1 MNEMVSDAVD
11 LPTAAPPPADTQH
24 DVADDTPEAGSVEQ
38 LKAAV
43 ERSLKELYPVDLD
56 SPGGPKAAVPP
67 DAARA
72 PGSVPADRAEQRE
85 EQPPPITR
93 PDDMPRAWGND
104 RIQLWQSLREDVRA
118 QARELAASQE
128 AYFHKQRDEFAKERD
143 AWAKGNQDASA
154 AAAQIR
160 EEHNKRVIEQ
170 GALDLAR
177 RMNEKYLENFPDV
190 TTAEDATRLA
200 KEDPA
205 RYASWRDWM
214 VISKP

>member
-43 ERSLKELYPVDLD
+43 ERSLKELHPVDLD

-93 PDDMPRAWGND
+93 PDDMPRASSNLT
-104 RIQLWQSLREDVRA
+104 QFNCA
-118 QARELAASQE
+118 
-128 AYFHKQRDEFAKERD
+128 EFAGRR
-143 AWAKGNQDASA
+143 ASTG
-154 AAAQIR
+154 
-160 EEHNKRVIEQ
+160 KRV
-170 GALDLAR
+170 GRFAR
-177 RMNEKYLENFPDV
+177 GLFPQ
-190 TTAEDATRLA
+190 TAR
-200 KEDPA
+200 
-205 RYASWRDWM
+205 
-214 VISKP
+214 

>member
-43 ERSLKELYPVDLD
+43 ERSLKELHPADLD

-104 RIQLWQSLREDVRA
+104 RIQLWQSLPEDVRA

-128 AYFHKQRDEFAKERD
+128 AYFT
-143 AWAKGNQDASA
+143 NSA
-154 AAAQIR
+154 MSLPKSAMRGQ
-160 EEHNKRVIEQ
+160 RVIRTPRLWRHKF
-170 GALDLAR
+170 GR
-177 RMNEKYLENFPDV
+177 N
-190 TTAEDATRLA
+190 TTN
-200 KEDPA
+200 
-205 RYASWRDWM
+205 ASL
-214 VISKP
+214 SKAHSTLPGG